1 MRIETFELER
11 RQSIWE
17 NHVSFNLTESGIH
30 PYTLHELFREE
41 EREEL
46 LNLRLGYGQT
56 NGSVELRKVIAS
68 LYEDQEQSNILV
80 TSGSSEANFIA
91 MHTLLEEGDEIV
103 YMVPNYLQIWG
114 LARSMKATVN
124 TFRLLEELNWQPDIQ
139 ELEGLITEKTKM
151 IIVCNPNNP
160 TGSVLNRE
168 SIDAII
174 GLAGE
179 IDAYI
184 YADEVYRGAE
194 LSGKETE
201 SFLNLYDKAIVCG
214 GLSKSYALPG
224 VRIGW
229 LAGPDDIIE
238 KCWSHRDY
246 TSISSSVLSQEIAV
260 RALQPG
266 KRSDILDRNR
276 NILRENLKVI
286 QDWQDQVNMF
296 EFIPPKAGGMAFF
309 KYQMDINSTELTN
322 QLRKDKSVFLVA
334 GDCFGMDHYLRI
346 GFGAEKNYLN
356 DGLNLFSDFLNDLSR

>member
-1 MRIETFELER
+1 MWIETFELER

-30 PYTLHELFREE
+30 PYTLNELFKDEE
-41 EREEL
+41 LEEL

-56 NGSVELRKVIAS
+56 NGSVELRNVIAA
-68 LYEDQEQSNILV
+68 LYEDQTPSNILV

-91 MHTLLEEGDEIV
+91 MHTLLEVGDEIV
-103 YMVPNYLQIWG
+103 YMIPNYLQIWG
-114 LARSMKATVN
+114 LARSMNVTVN
-124 TFRLLEELNWQPDIQ
+124 TFRLHEELNWQPDIQ
-139 ELEGLITEKTKM
+139 ELKDLVTERTKM
-151 IIVCNPNNP
+151 IVVCNPNNP

-168 SIDAII
+168 SIEAII

-179 IDAYI
+179 FDAYI

-194 LSGKETE
+194 LDGKETE
-201 SFLNLYDKAIVCG
+201 SFLNLYDKTIVCS

-229 LAGPDDIIE
+229 LAGPEDIIE

-260 RALQPG
+260 RALQPD

-276 NILRENLKVI
+276 NILRENLNII
-286 QDWQDQVNMF
+286 QDWQDQENMF
-296 EFIPPKAGGMAFF
+296 EYTPPKAGGMAFF
-309 KYQMDINSTELTN
+309 KYQIDINSTELTN

-346 GFGAEKNYLN
+346 GFGAEKNYLKE
-356 DGLNLFSDFLNDLSR
+356 GLILFSKYLSDLSR